1 MKFWNYLLIAAAV
14 LPGISQAQ
22 STIPKAASFSSMDA
36 NKDQIV
42 TKEEAKKAGMP
53 DAVFKK
59 IDKDGNNQITSAESN
74 AYRTQNNSIDAIDS
88 DKDKKISKAEAVK
101 RGMTEQEFRILDQDN
116 SGYITQNE
124 WDTGDWIIW

>member
-1 MKFWNYLLIAAAV
+1 VKFLNYLLIAAAI

-22 STIPKAASFSSMDA
+22 STPPKAASFSSMDT

-42 TKEEAKKAGMP
+42 SKEEAQKAGMP
-53 DAVFKK
+53 DTVFKK
-59 IDKDGNNQITSAESN
+59 IDKDGNNQITSTESN

-88 DKDKKISKAEAVK
+88 DKDKKISRDEAVK
-101 RGMTEQEFRILDQDN
+101 MGMTAQEFRILDKDN